1 LQYSAAVCQFWCEI
15 AMVLSDSLVLPLNV
29 MDYAVDLEVNVRL
42 LQSEYQQLMSDNGM
56 SIGIAK
62 LNFIC
67 FRVDQLFKLIMQ

>member
-1 LQYSAAVCQFWCEI
+1 
-15 AMVLSDSLVLPLNV
+15 MVLSDSLVLPLNV

-67 FRVDQLFKLIMQ
+67 FHCGAVIHTNALIFTH